1 MIFLTLLRKYWLHL
15 LISGLI
21 GAAAYGLYGLYGHGK
36 SVERQHW
43 QAEWAK
49 RDAGDEKAR
58 VEAERAARTE
68 EQRRAEAMAGVQR
81 DATQAIEKLRGDA
94 DSANAASDRMRDEL
108 AKLQTR
114 LGGAGKSTGTAISS
128 ASATRAAMVLSDLY
142 GSCQTRLNEL
152 SQAFDRGRVAALAC
166 EASFDGLK
174 SRAGK

>member
-1 MIFLTLLRKYWLHL
+1 MIALTLLRKYWLYL
-15 LISGLI
+15 LIAGLI
-21 GAAAYGLYGLYGHGK
+21 GVAAFGLYGHGK
-36 SVERQHW
+36 SVERAAW
-43 QAEWAK
+43 QTEWAK

-58 VEAERAARTE
+58 VEAELAARIE

-94 DSANAASDRMRDEL
+94 DSANAATGRLRDEL
-108 AKLQTR
+108 VKLQDR
-114 LGGAGKSTGTAISS
+114 LGGASKSAGTAISG

>member
-1 MIFLTLLRKYWLHL
+1 MIALTMLRKYWLHL
-15 LISGLI
+15 LIVGLI
-21 GAAAYGLYGLYGHGK
+21 GTAAYGLYSHGK
-36 SVERQHW
+36 SVERAVW
-43 QAEWAK
+43 QIKWSD
-49 RDAGDEKAR
+49 RDAGDEKAQA
-58 VEAERAARTE
+58 EAELSARTE

-94 DSANAASDRMRDEL
+94 DSANAATSRLRDEL

-114 LGGAGKSTGTAISS
+114 LGGAGKNPGVAISS

-174 SRAGK
+174 SRTGK

>member
-1 MIFLTLLRKYWLHL
+1 VIVLALLRKYWLHL
-15 LISGLI
+15 VIAGLL
-21 GAAAYGLYGLYGHGK
+21 GAAAHGIYNHGK
-36 SVERQHW
+36 SVERAVW
-43 QAEWAK
+43 QIKWSD
-49 RDAGDEKAR
+49 RDTADAR
-58 VEAERAARTE
+58 AQAEAERSARTE

-94 DSANAASDRMRDEL
+94 DSANAATGRLRDEL
-108 AKLQTR
+108 AKLQAR
-114 LGGAGKSTGTAISS
+114 LGGTGNGAGTAISS

>member
-1 MIFLTLLRKYWLHL
+1 MLRKYWLHL
-15 LISGLI
+15 LIASLF
-21 GAAAYGLYGLYGHGK
+21 GAAAYGIYNHGK
-36 SVERQHW
+36 SVERAAW
-43 QAEWAK
+43 QIKWSD
-49 RDAGDEKAR
+49 RDAGDAKLQA
-58 VEAERAARTE
+58 EAERSARAE

-94 DSANAASDRMRDEL
+94 DSANAATDRLRDEIT
-108 AKLQTR
+108 KLQTR
-114 LGGAGKSTGTAISS
+114 LGGAGKSAGIAVSS

-174 SRAGK
+174 SRTGK

>member
-1 MIFLTLLRKYWLHL
+1 MIALTLLRKYWLHL
-15 LISGLI
+15 LIAGLI
-21 GAAAYGLYGLYGHGK
+21 GAAAFGLYSHGK
-36 SVERQHW
+36 SVERAAW
-43 QAEWAK
+43 QIKWSD
-49 RDAGDEKAR
+49 RDTADATAR
-58 VEAERAARTE
+58 AEAERSARTE

-94 DSANAASDRMRDEL
+94 DSANAASDRLRDEL
-108 AKLQTR
+108 TKLQAR
-114 LGGAGKSTGTAISS
+114 LGGASKNPGTTISS

-152 SQAFDRGRVAALAC
+152 SQAFDRSRVAALAC